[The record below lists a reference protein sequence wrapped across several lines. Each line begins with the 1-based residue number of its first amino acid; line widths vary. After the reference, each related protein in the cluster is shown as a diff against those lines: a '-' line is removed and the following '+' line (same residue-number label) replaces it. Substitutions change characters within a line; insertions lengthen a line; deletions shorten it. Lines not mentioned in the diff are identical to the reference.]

1 MSRTVRAAETIA
13 LVVAAFAAL
22 DFLEVKP
29 EAGMT
34 VTREKAEGAG
44 GSPVISPF
52 DMMLKLG
59 KSFPIEDWKFGHL
72 ISEVASVPRH
82 KDEESVMNV
91 RSQLQLK

>member
-13 LVVAAFAAL
+13 LVVAAFASL

-34 VTREKAEGAG
+34 VTRKEAEGAG

-59 KSFPIEDWKFGHL
+59 KSLPIEDWKFGHL
-72 ISEVASVPRH
+72 IFGGR
-82 KDEESVMNV
+82 
-91 RSQLQLK
+91 